1 MNCDDV
7 RQHWSLYHD
16 SEGDT
21 ALHFDVNAHLAE
33 CPACAEWFVRQ
44 SYLETRIEEKLQPA
58 TATEELWSQVLVEAG
73 IVAVARPRRWLYFS
87 SLACAVALLISA
99 IATWALIANNH
110 GASLSRLSAEWHE
123 RLAAGEEPVP
133 FHSDS
138 DLAVEAYLRREV
150 SFPVRCPPR
159 QDSGF
164 AVEGAGTA
172 SLAGE
177 PAAYVVG
184 TVDGAPVSLFILSRD
199 SLVSFPHQRQAMAR
213 EVIHRCQEGQYEM
226 AASIV
231 DRNVVLVVGRT
242 KPDKL
247 LRVLRAYG
255 TYPESPATD
264 AASRAGSISH
274 MMARAT

>member
-7 RQHWSLYHD
+7 REHWSLYHD

-44 SYLETRIEEKLQPA
+44 SYLETRIEEQLQPA
-58 TATEELWSQVLVEAG
+58 TATEELWSNLLAEAG
-73 IVAVARPRRWLYFS
+73 IVAVERPRTWLYFTT
-87 SLACAVALLISA
+87 LACAVALLISA
-99 IATWALIANNH
+99 IATWASIANGR
-110 GASLSRLSAEWHE
+110 GASLSQLSADWHE
-123 RLAAGEEPVP
+123 RLAAGEQRVP
-133 FHSDS
+133 FRSDS
-138 DLAVEAYLRREV
+138 DLAVEEYLRREV

-159 QDSGF
+159 KDSGF

-172 SLAGE
+172 SFAGE
-177 PAAYVVG
+177 PAVYVVG
-184 TVDGAPVSLFILSRD
+184 SVDGAPVSLFILSRD

-213 EVIHRCQEGQYEM
+213 EVVHRCQEGQYEM

-231 DRNVVLVVGRT
+231 DRNVVLVVGKT

-247 LRVLRAYG
+247 LRILKAYG
-255 TYPESPATD
+255 SYPHD
-264 AASRAGSISH
+264 RA
-274 MMARAT
+274 